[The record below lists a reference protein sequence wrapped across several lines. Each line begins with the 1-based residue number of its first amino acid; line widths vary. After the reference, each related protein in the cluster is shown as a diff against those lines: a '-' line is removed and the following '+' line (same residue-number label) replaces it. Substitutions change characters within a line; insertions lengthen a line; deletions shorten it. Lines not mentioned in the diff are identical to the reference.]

1 MYVEGYNTMSC
12 YLPNHPGGTLTGDIL
27 KYTLLLYFND
37 VVTENV
43 SAEQLFRSVF
53 SHFLK
58 KHWM

>member
-1 MYVEGYNTMSC
+1 MHVEGYNIMSC

-53 SHFLK
+53 SHFL
-58 KHWM
+58 

>member
-1 MYVEGYNTMSC
+1 MHVEGYNTMSC
-12 YLPNHPGGTLTGDIL
+12 MEIYLPNRPGETLTGDIL

-53 SHFLK
+53 SHFL
-58 KHWM
+58 

>member
-1 MYVEGYNTMSC
+1 MEI
-12 YLPNHPGGTLTGDIL
+12 YLPNRLGETLTGDIL

-53 SHFLK
+53 SHFL
-58 KHWM
+58 